1 MFTTYEYRILPS
13 DDQAAL
19 MSEWLEL
26 LRRQWNHALGERLDW
41 LNATRCPIDRCSLVS
56 CPLPL
61 PEVPLEPNYYRQA
74 ASLKPIKQLFPAYK
88 NIYTDVLQQNLLR
101 LEKTWRAWREPDSTG
116 KRRGRP
122 RFKKPGELRSFTFPR
137 INNPKAGA
145 HLEGETLRLS
155 KIGSMRVV
163 LHRPL
168 PEGFVP
174 KTCTVVRKAD
184 GWYVCIS
191 LEDKTVPEPEPV
203 PIQRAVGIDVGLD
216 RFLTTSDAEV
226 VPIPRYYR
234 QAQRRLARLQR
245 QLSRKVKGS
254 ANWQRQANK
263 VARLQLHIARQRKAF
278 HYLVAHWLVERY
290 DLVVVEDLNIRGL
303 ARTPL
308 GKAIV
313 DAGWGQ
319 LLDILQ
325 AVAVK
330 RGKRVLK
337 VDPRDSSQ
345 NCCVCGERVPKTLA
359 ERVHNCPRCGSWDR
373 DLNAAIEI
381 LKRGLRAVGLPLSGC
396 GGSWV
401 TSPIALAGRSP
412 LKQQIRE
419 VIPGS
424 SRLKPVRA

>member
-26 LRRQWNHALGERLDW
+26 LRRQWNQALGQRLDW

-168 PEGFVP
+168 PEGFL
-174 KTCTVVRKAD
+174 
-184 GWYVCIS
+184 S
-191 LEDKTVPEPEPV
+191 L
-203 PIQRAVGIDVGLD
+203 I
-216 RFLTTSDAEV
+216 
-226 VPIPRYYR
+226 
-234 QAQRRLARLQR
+234 
-245 QLSRKVKGS
+245 
-254 ANWQRQANK
+254 
-263 VARLQLHIARQRKAF
+263 HI
-278 HYLVAHWLVERY
+278 
-290 DLVVVEDLNIRGL
+290 
-303 ARTPL
+303 
-308 GKAIV
+308 
-313 DAGWGQ
+313 
-319 LLDILQ
+319 
-325 AVAVK
+325 
-330 RGKRVLK
+330 
-337 VDPRDSSQ
+337 
-345 NCCVCGERVPKTLA
+345 
-359 ERVHNCPRCGSWDR
+359 
-373 DLNAAIEI
+373 
-381 LKRGLRAVGLPLSGC
+381 
-396 GGSWV
+396 
-401 TSPIALAGRSP
+401 
-412 LKQQIRE
+412 
-419 VIPGS
+419 
-424 SRLKPVRA
+424 